1 MKFCSQCEQA
11 NPDDATF
18 CHRCGV
24 EMKEEFE
31 PSPSSSSSAEDSASN
46 EETVWRTFIGSSQT
60 LIFSLKNLLSFKNC
74 WSIDSSDN
82 YYIEQFKNFR
92 TESTPQ
98 FALTWHWPAFLVPPF
113 LWFLYRKMYLYAAVY
128 FVGPSLAFFLTG
140 DPTVTFIWQVIAGA
154 TANYLYF
161 WHVQDHLKE
170 LSEQVGP
177 NEPIPEEALHDV
189 GGVQPYVF
197 VLAILLH
204 IFVLFLLVKGPPQAP
219 TEQVPDGLQSESS
232 RPL

>member
-1 MKFCSQCEQA
+1 M
-11 NPDDATF
+11 T
-18 CHRCGV
+18 
-24 EMKEEFE
+24 EETN
-31 PSPSSSSSAEDSASN
+31 SSSAPSSPSEGNIEDKEAI
-46 EETVWRTFIGSSQT
+46 WRTFMGPSKT
-60 LIFSLKNLLSFKNC
+60 LIFSLKNLFSFKNC

-82 YYIEQFKNFR
+82 YYIEQFKRFR
-92 TESTPQ
+92 AEPTPQ

-128 FVGPSLAFFLTG
+128 LVGPLLAFLLTG
-140 DPTVTFIWQVIAGA
+140 DPTVPFIWQVIAGA

-170 LSEQVGP
+170 IQGHIDPQEQ
-177 NEPIPEEALHDV
+177 IPDDALRDA

-204 IFVLFLLVKGPPQAP
+204 VGFLFLLIQGPPQQKN
-219 TEQVPDGLQSESS
+219 EQIPDGLQSESN

>member
-1 MKFCSQCEQA
+1 MKFCTQCEQA

-24 EMKEEFE
+24 TMAEKTGL
-31 PSPSSSSSAEDSASN
+31 SDAPSSPPEDALIG
-46 EETVWRTFIGSSQT
+46 EEAVWRTFIGSSKT
-60 LIFSLKNLLSFKNC
+60 LIFSLKNLFSFTNC
-74 WSIDSSDN
+74 WSIESSDN
-82 YYIEQFKNFR
+82 YYMEQFKQFR
-92 TESTPQ
+92 AEPTPR

-128 FVGPSLAFFLTG
+128 LVGPSLAFFLTG

-170 LSEQVGP
+170 IQAQVSP
-177 NEPIPEEALHDV
+177 QESIPEGALRDA

-197 VLAILLH
+197 VLAVLLH
-204 IFVLFLLVKGPPQAP
+204 VFVLFVLSQGPSLQQDEP
-219 TEQVPDGLQSESS
+219 TPDGLQTESN